1 MVEKLRE
8 KEFGKLYISNDIFS
22 YHMRLKNVRQMVL
35 AYFLMNPTVRLRV
48 RQVERELR
56 VPLPSAIRY
65 CKELLQENILKKEVI
80 SGIVVYSADRASKKY
95 LLEKKILNLRQIFES
110 GLVDFLVSEYSNP
123 VIILFGS
130 YAKGED
136 VERSDIDL
144 YIETAKNQDFD
155 LRKFEKILQRPIQ
168 IFNFRNV
175 REISNVHL
183 ANNIVNGVV
192 LNNFIELFA

>member
-8 KEFGKLYISNDIFS
+8 KEYSKLYISNDIFS

-110 GLVDFLVSEYSNP
+110 GLVDFLASEYSNP
-123 VIILFGS
+123 AIILFGS

-155 LRKFEKILQRPIQ
+155 LRKFEKILQRPLQ
-168 IFNFRNV
+168 VFNFRNV